1 MSARLLVTMQRDGA
15 IAEITLSRAEKLN
28 ALANDMREQLHDRII
43 EAARDERIAALV
55 ITGEGKAFCAGGDV
69 DALAKLRDAN
79 DHRGFHEILHAS
91 VECVLA
97 LQAFPGLTVAA
108 INGVAA
114 GAGFALAL
122 NCDLRVA
129 ADTARLAA
137 SWGNIGL
144 APDWGASFWLPQL
157 VGYSRALELVVS
169 GRAVDSAEALQ
180 LGLVHDVVPPGE
192 VRKRA
197 AMLAQRGMAHEMVR
211 QTKYLLRRGLEGSL
225 EASLAAETEAQED
238 LFAGDDVAEGLRA
251 FRNKR
256 VPLFDGRKKK

>member
-1 MSARLLVTMQRDGA
+1 MSGRLLVTMRRDGTV
-15 IAEITLSRAEKLN
+15 AEITLSRAEKLN
-28 ALANDMREQLHDRII
+28 ALAHDMREQLHDCIV
-43 EAARDERIAALV
+43 EAARDKQISALL

-69 DALAKLRDAN
+69 DAMLDLRAAGN
-79 DHRGFHEILHAS
+79 HREFHRILHAG
-91 VECVLA
+91 VECILA

-169 GRAVDSAEALQ
+169 GRVVDSTEALR
-180 LGLVHDVVPPGE
+180 LGLVHEVVPPGE
-192 VRKRA
+192 VRHRA
-197 AMLAQRGMAHEMVR
+197 VELAQRGAAHDMVR

-238 LFAGDDVAEGLRA
+238 LFAGDDVLERLQA
-251 FRNKR
+251 FRDR
-256 VPLFDGRKKK
+256 RGPVFGSHE

>member
-1 MSARLLVTMQRDGA
+1 MRAPQLVTMQRHGA
-15 IAEITLSRAEKLN
+15 VAEITLSRAEKLN
-28 ALANDMREQLHDRII
+28 ALADDMREHLHDRLV
-43 EAARDERIAALV
+43 EAARDERITALV
-55 ITGEGKAFCAGGDV
+55 ITGAGNAFCAGGDV
-69 DALAKLRDAN
+69 DLIAELRQEN
-79 DHRGFHEILHAS
+79 DHRGFHQILHAS
-91 VECVLA
+91 AECVLA

-129 ADTARLAA
+129 ADSARLAA
-137 SWGNIGL
+137 CWANIGL

-169 GRAVDSAEALQ
+169 GRWVDSAEALQ
-180 LGLVHDVVPPGE
+180 LGLVHDVVPTGE

-197 AMLAQRGMAHEMVR
+197 TVLAQCGTAHEMVR

-225 EASLAAETEAQED
+225 EASLAAETEAQVD
-238 LFAGDDVAEGLRA
+238 LFASDDVAEGLRA
-251 FRNKR
+251 FRAKR
-256 VPLFDGRKKK
+256 APVFDGRKK